1 MKLLFIPVIMGALL
15 MSACAPHDL
24 LQQQANENKALATLH
39 QAERKDARADQAE
52 VAAKAAAVAASQY
65 ASTTQQQAESAQA
78 NFEQVMNQNGKE

>member
-1 MKLLFIPVIMGALL
+1 MKPLFIPVIMGALL

-39 QAERKDARADQAE
+39 QAEREDARANQTD
-52 VAAKAAAVAASQY
+52 VAAKAAAVAASQH
-65 ASTTQQQAESAQA
+65 ASATQQQAESAQA